1 MNVVNRGSLMADAG
15 TVDRFDG
22 IYRTHYR
29 SILAYFRRR
38 VESLEDAQDLADEV
52 FVVAWRRF
60 EKVPQGKEARLWLYG
75 VARNVLANHRR
86 SRWSA
91 RRLMARVA
99 FEPIH
104 PSAGPAEA
112 MLAAETDHEL
122 MRAVAALRRRDRE
135 VLRLAYWDELSRPEI
150 AELLHTSRSNV
161 NVRIHRA
168 VRRLEKSLTGSAHVP
183 VEGPLSPS
191 RETIE

>member
-1 MNVVNRGSLMADAG
+1 MADAES
-15 TVDRFDG
+15 VDRFDE
-22 IYRTHYR
+22 IYHTQYR

-60 EKVPQGKEARLWLYG
+60 ERVPRDEETRLWLYG
-75 VARNVLANHRR
+75 VARNVLANYRR

-104 PSAGPAEA
+104 PSAGPAET
-112 MLAAETDHEL
+112 MLAAETDDEL

-135 VLRLAYWDELSRPEI
+135 VLQLAYWDELSRPEI

-168 VRRLEKSLTGSAHVP
+168 VRRLEKLLTGSAHVP
-183 VEGPLSPS
+183 IEGPLSTS
-191 RETIE
+191 REMIE